1 MTSRALCLADIRW
14 SITDDLARGSA
25 SDHRDF
31 LKSKCQFDFEQRAV
45 SALYSYH
52 GYEVCNTRT
61 DRLNVTAGSKKPE

>member
-31 LKSKCQFDFEQRAV
+31 LKSKCQFDFE
-45 SALYSYH
+45 LYSYH
-52 GYEVCNTRT
+52 GSDVCNTRT
-61 DRLNVTAGSKKPE
+61 QCDSWGVKT

>member
-52 GYEVCNTRT
+52 GY
-61 DRLNVTAGSKKPE
+61 